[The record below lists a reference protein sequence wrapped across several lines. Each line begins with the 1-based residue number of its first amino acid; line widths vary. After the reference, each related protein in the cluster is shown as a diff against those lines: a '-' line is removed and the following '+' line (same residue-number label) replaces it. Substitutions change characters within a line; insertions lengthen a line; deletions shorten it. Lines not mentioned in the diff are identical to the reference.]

1 MASVRHRRVAMVAVS
16 KVARGKALVVK
27 LRTQA
32 GVRDPEALAAWAG
45 RTKRLRKAGMSAKAA
60 AILANRPGGMNGGRT
75 TDAPEALR
83 PATAEDRKRLRIPP
97 AWTDVK
103 VSPDTTAALQAV
115 GRDSKGR
122 EQRVYSSEHHEKQA
136 AAKFARIGA
145 LHERL
150 PEIDARL
157 SRDAKTDDTALAAL
171 LIRRMGLRPGS
182 DSDTGAEKKAYGA
195 TNLKA
200 SHITTDGKT
209 VRARFTGK
217 KGVDLD
223 LSIEDPELAR
233 LLAGRKRGKS
243 GDDRLLSTDERKLRG
258 YMKEVAPGVK
268 PKDLRTYLGTA
279 TAMRLVADTPVPKTK
294 KEYQSRRREVGKRV
308 SDLLGNTP
316 TIALASYV
324 APSVFGAWDSALI
337 SGK

>member
-1 MASVRHRRVAMVAVS
+1 MVVS

-27 LRTQA
+27 LRRDA

-45 RTKRLRKAGMSAKAA
+45 RTKRLRKAGVSPKAA
-60 AILANRPGGMNGGRT
+60 ALLANRPGGMKTGRS
-75 TDAPEALR
+75 TDALE

-103 VSPDTTAALQAV
+103 VSRDRNAALQAV
-115 GRDSKGR
+115 GRDAKGR
-122 EQRVYSSEHHEKQA
+122 EQRVYSAEHHERQA

-150 PEIDARL
+150 PEIDRRV

-182 DSDTGAEKKAYGA
+182 DSDTGAEKKAFGA

-223 LSIEDPELAR
+223 LSIEDPELAG
-233 LLAGRKRGKS
+233 LLRGRKRGKS

-258 YMKEVAPGVK
+258 YMNRVAPGVK

-279 TAMRLVADTPVPKTK
+279 TAGKIVDDMPIPKNER
-294 KEYQSRRREVGKRV
+294 EYKRARREVGKRV
-308 SDLLGNTP
+308 SELLGNTP
-316 TIALASYV
+316 TVALASYI
-324 APSVFGAWDSALI
+324 APSVFGVWDAALAGRR
-337 SGK
+337 SGKI